1 MVVTHDPFVCALVCV
16 TLCLKGNYKGTD
28 IDSLPLKERMIFC
41 LAFSQ
46 KEKGNYCK
54 CILFRCN
61 IF

>member
-1 MVVTHDPFVCALVCV
+1 MVLSRDSSVCAPVCV
-16 TLCLKGNYKGTD
+16 TLRLEGNCKGTD
-28 IDSLPLKERMIFC
+28 IDSLPLKERMIFF

-54 CILFRCN
+54 CILFCSN

>member
-1 MVVTHDPFVCALVCV
+1 MVVTHDSFVCALVCI
-16 TLCLKGNYKGTD
+16 TLCLEGNCKGTD
-28 IDSLPLKERMIFC
+28 IDLLPLKERMIFC

-54 CILFRCN
+54 CTLFCSN

>member
-1 MVVTHDPFVCALVCV
+1 MVLTRDSFVCAPGCV
-16 TLCLKGNYKGTD
+16 TLRPEGNCKGTD
-28 IDSLPLKERMIFC
+28 IDSLPLKERMIF

-54 CILFRCN
+54 CILFCSN